1 MTHPLIIDY
10 QESYI
15 ENNKVF
21 NIIMEYC
28 EGGDMYKKI
37 REKSTIE
44 ISEKQIIDWI
54 CQILLS
60 LEYIH
65 SSKIVHR
72 DIKTQNLFIKNNR
85 LILGDFGISKQL
97 NNTQDLLN
105 TYIGIFV
112 LMKLIL

>member
-1 MTHPLIIDY
+1 MEYPLIIAY
-10 QESYI
+10 RNSYI
-15 ENNKVF
+15 ENNRVF

-28 EGGDMYKKI
+28 EGGDVYKKI
-37 REKSTIE
+37 REKSEEYIKE
-44 ISEKQIIDWI
+44 SQIIEWV

-72 DIKTQNLFIKNNR
+72 DIKTQNLFLRNGR

-97 NNTQDLLN
+97 DNTQELLN
-105 TYIGIFV
+105 TYIGI
-112 LMKLIL
+112 KLVFKLT